1 MTENVKYLRVKI
13 HRNFVGC
20 ILLMMSPLNSIE
32 PKLSSKEENV
42 LVSLK

>member
-13 HRNFVGC
+13 HRNLVGC
-20 ILLMMSPLNSIE
+20 ILLMSPLNSIE